1 LKIIAFIPARYA
13 ASRFPGKL
21 MNTIGGKSIIRMV
34 YENALQTGLFDEVVV
49 VTDSEIIYNEI
60 SLHGGLVKMSVGNHN
75 SGSDRIAEVAANM
88 DVDVVVNIQGDEPF
102 VEKEPLE
109 SLVAAFKDNT
119 VLVASLMKRILDEEE
134 IKNPNIVKVVC
145 NNKNDALYFSRS
157 VIPFF
162 RNTSS
167 NMPTYKHIGVYA
179 FRKDALLQF
188 TKWNIGKIE
197 NTEMLEQLRYLEN
210 GVSIKMI
217 ETESASIGIDTPE
230 DLELAR
236 RLYKER

>member
-1 LKIIAFIPARYA
+1 
-13 ASRFPGKL
+13 

-34 YENALQTGLFDEVVV
+34 YENALQTSLFDEVVV
-49 VTDSEIIYNEI
+49 VTDSEIIFNEI
-60 SLHGGLVKMSVGNHN
+60 SLHGGQVKMSVGNHN

-119 VLVASLMKRILDEEE
+119 VLVASLMKRISDEEE
-134 IKNPNIVKVVC
+134 IKNPNVVKVVC

-162 RNTSS
+162 RNSLS
-167 NMPTYKHIGVYA
+167 DIPTYKHIGVYA
-179 FRKDALLQF
+179 FRKDTLLQF

-210 GVSIKMI
+210 GISIKMI

-236 RLYKER
+236 KLYKER

>member
-1 LKIIAFIPARYA
+1 
-13 ASRFPGKL
+13 
-21 MNTIGGKSIIRMV
+21 
-34 YENALQTGLFDEVVV
+34 
-49 VTDSEIIYNEI
+49 
-60 SLHGGLVKMSVGNHN
+60 
-75 SGSDRIAEVAANM
+75 M

>member
-1 LKIIAFIPARYA
+1 MGTGIDMHRKGRHIAFSGGTGVLVFIDMVAHLILRLLP
-13 ASRFPGKL
+13 S
-21 MNTIGGKSIIRMV
+21 IGGPDII
-34 YENALQTGLFDEVVV
+34 TEVMKNC
-49 VTDSEIIYNEI
+49 EF
-60 SLHGGLVKMSVGNHN
+60 LG
-75 SGSDRIAEVAANM
+75 
-88 DVDVVVNIQGDEPF
+88 
-102 VEKEPLE
+102 
-109 SLVAAFKDNT
+109 
-119 VLVASLMKRILDEEE
+119 KRILDEEE